1 MGIEILSK
9 EECKYC
15 DLTVDLC
22 KNYGLE
28 YRKSIVTKD
37 DLKKR
42 CGSSV
47 STYPQ
52 ILINNKLIG
61 DFFEFQE
68 YLEEEAEPMLLPTL
82 NRFTVFPIEHE
93 NLWAMYK
100 KAQMS
105 NWTAE
110 EIDFSKDMDDWEGLS
125 DNEKHFIKYVLAF

>member
-1 MGIEILSK
+1 MGVEILSK
-9 EECKYC
+9 EGCKYC

-28 YRKSIVTKD
+28 YIKSIVTKD

-42 CGSSV
+42 CGSSA

-61 DFFEFQE
+61 DFFEFQD

-93 NLWAMYK
+93 NFRPTITLSTPRRRCVFSRIIRMV
-100 KAQMS
+100 S
-105 NWTAE
+105 VGFR
-110 EIDFSKDMDDWEGLS
+110 DGVRSSFSKTR
-125 DNEKHFIKYVLAF
+125 